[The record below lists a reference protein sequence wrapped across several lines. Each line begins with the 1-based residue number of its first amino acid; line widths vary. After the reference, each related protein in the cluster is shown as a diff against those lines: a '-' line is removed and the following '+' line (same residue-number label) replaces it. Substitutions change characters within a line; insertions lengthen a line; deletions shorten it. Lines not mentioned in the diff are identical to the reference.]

1 MNISLSIVELDAF
14 FSYRNIV
21 TGASCC
27 SGYTQSVRSRMA
39 RNEQPGSESGLPPC
53 LWLDSMAWGAARP
66 CRHVGAAVRSCR
78 PSPGAHGRSCASPR
92 QSGLVRPFSTLP
104 LAGRYAVLLTGWGV
118 RCPRPFPVSWGLAT
132 AQHSQLHVQPPALAL
147 HGKKGLMAIR
157 VVAAE
162 CISCYLCLPPML
174 FLP

>member
-1 MNISLSIVELDAF
+1 MQF
-14 FSYRNIV
+14 CSYRNIV

-39 RNEQPGSESGLPPC
+39 RNEQPGSESGLPPW
-53 LWLDSMAWGAARP
+53 LWQDSMARGAARP
-66 CRHVGAAVRSCR
+66 CKHVGAAVRSCR

-118 RCPRPFPVSWGLAT
+118 RCPWPFPVSWGLAT